1 MVAQPLTTNFDVVKG
16 LVKGWATKHIKTYQN
31 ISNNYYSFVATT
43 SVVRYLVITVVAICP
58 HDSRHCPHAIPDCPS
73 LPIEVECCP
82 QLLLQDGLP
91 TIMCNHTCAITHMQ
105 RSKEAERERGQG
117 GVGEREGTLVRTALA
132 LLVALSRLRQVRCQ
146 LQQRPAALRECR
158 SPTSGGAKATPAPIV
173 GWRSWRIGAV
183 GLQARSP
190 TVAVPFASIWQIQL
204 PILNISTEPNQSAK
218 TGTCC

>member
-1 MVAQPLTTNFDVVKG
+1 MNIFGFWHIHSILVAQPLTTNFDVVKG

-31 ISNNYYSFVATT
+31 ISNNYYSFVAAT

-117 GVGEREGTLVRTALA
+117 GGRHTCANCTRAARGTLAPPSGALPATTATRCAARMQITHKRRRQSHPRTH
-132 LLVALSRLRQVRCQ
+132 C
-146 LQQRPAALRECR
+146 
-158 SPTSGGAKATPAPIV
+158 
-173 GWRSWRIGAV
+173 
-183 GLQARSP
+183 
-190 TVAVPFASIWQIQL
+190 
-204 PILNISTEPNQSAK
+204 
-218 TGTCC
+218 